1 MFNNKLMNKGKSTY
15 IARSILKGVLWSGM
29 FVIACS
35 SPNFS
40 AKILPQI
47 AKKISYK
54 LKKRSGGKGP
64 DKKFSNAFYYLK
76 RRGLIEVQKRKG
88 QIYIFLTKEGKKL
101 AGKYQINDLQ
111 IEKPK
116 KWDRLWRILIF
127 DVEEKGR
134 IKRDALRGKIK
145 QLGLYQLQKSVW
157 VCPYSFMKEMRLLRE
172 FFGLNENEM
181 RIITAYEI
189 ENDKAVR
196 KHFNLI

>member
-1 MFNNKLMNKGKSTY
+1 MNGGKSTY

-29 FVIACS
+29 FVVASS
-35 SPNFS
+35 SPNF
-40 AKILPQI
+40 AVNILPQI
-47 AKKISYK
+47 AKRISYK
-54 LKKRSGGKGP
+54 LKKSSGGKGP

-76 RRGLIEVQKRKG
+76 RRGLIEVQKKKG

-127 DVEEKGR
+127 DVEENSR
-134 IKRDALRGKIK
+134 IKRDALRGKIRK
-145 QLGLYQLQKSVW
+145 LGLYQLQKSVW

-181 RIITAYEI
+181 KIITAYEI
-189 ENDKAVR
+189 ENDKPI
-196 KHFNLI
+196 KKYFNLK